1 MAVLLLSNQLICNS
15 SKFIKQINTDD
26 RNITSAI
33 NIFEHRYKRT
43 TDLGLKRSFFLVFAL
58 WYLSATIITI
68 AMPPEQMATDLEAQP
83 RSEICTEE
91 EDTED
96 DDASLSPPNTKKSKQ
111 RRISHSEIERR
122 RREKMNRYIDEIAQ
136 LLPIDAA
143 KKLDKL
149 TVLKVAVETIKYLK
163 GTTSKVLSAGFGKQV
178 YLNDDEL
185 LQLTL
190 ATIDQVGTSF
200 FLIIEC
206 QKGRI
211 CYASSST
218 ESILGYKS
226 TELCSQTIFD
236 LVYPNDLELIKQQ
249 LLNEKKATS
258 TSTGESLND
267 SKTVR
272 LITTKQNCLEIGNR
286 RSFSCRIVSKLKRTN
301 RKASTQS
308 TNNYI
313 TIDFVGYIKQFSP
326 TNENQT
332 ESKTRPDRQHSNAN
346 LLTPSDVFHAI
357 GNAPVSCLLTM
368 AHVSNTLDQSS
379 PNSSDNVH
387 VIDRM
392 FSCKL
397 NPDGQFT
404 YFDQICYPLLG
415 YTTQDL
421 LGMNF
426 SSLIHEDDRNKVA
439 DIWNRVCRD
448 RQIITS
454 GNYRFRTKNNLYIT
468 LQTVFEPFVNP
479 WNDEL
484 EVIVTRNKTKM
495 KSVRLHNNPSILE
508 NPRSVDISSPSSMD
522 STELIRQLFP
532 PKLNVMIL
540 FTNDIFNIL

>member
-1 MAVLLLSNQLICNS
+1 
-15 SKFIKQINTDD
+15 
-26 RNITSAI
+26 
-33 NIFEHRYKRT
+33 
-43 TDLGLKRSFFLVFAL
+43 
-58 WYLSATIITI
+58 
-68 AMPPEQMATDLEAQP
+68 MPPEQMATDLEAQP
-83 RSEICTEE
+83 RSEVFTEE

-96 DDASLSPPNTKKSKQ
+96 DDASLSPPNTKKNKQ

-249 LLNEKKATS
+249 LLNEKKVTS
-258 TSTGESLND
+258 TNTGESVND

-272 LITTKQNCLEIGNR
+272 LITSKQNCLEIGNR

-326 TNENQT
+326 TNDNQN
-332 ESKTRPDRQHSNAN
+332 ESKIRSDRQHSNAN

-368 AHVSNTLDQSS
+368 AHVSNTLDKSS

-392 FSCKL
+392 FLCKL

-404 YFDQICYPLLG
+404 YFDQILGVNSKLIIQDEKNTRPEVVGHNLIPLNRLMDTSPFEQKPFSQMKSAQRLQVTKFHFLPRCYSLLG

-439 DIWNRVCRD
+439 DVWNRVCRD

-454 GNYRFRTKNNLYIT
+454 GNYRFRTRNNLYIT
-468 LQTVFEPFVNP
+468 LQTIFEPFVNP

-495 KSVRLHNNPSILE
+495 KSVRLHNNSSSTLLE
-508 NPRSVDISSPSSMD
+508 NSRSVDISSPSSMD
-522 STELIRQLFP
+522 STELIRQLLP
-532 PKLNVMIL
+532 Q
-540 FTNDIFNIL
+540 